1 VFVNGIG
8 IENRGLD
15 QGFFNAI
22 CSNYLDRHPVLSTLG
37 IQTLYMGEGITGIK
51 ICPGPKYSSAG
62 NRVHGGIIATLV
74 DVAMSRASLTITGR
88 LCRTVDIH
96 LTYMAPAIEDTEL
109 IAEAK
114 VIQAMPSLVA
124 VEGTVV
130 DETGRLILKSTG
142 SFIIDRKYP
151 AVWELKI

>member
-1 VFVNGIG
+1 
-8 IENRGLD
+8 
-15 QGFFNAI
+15 
-22 CSNYLDRHPVLSTLG
+22 
-37 IQTLYMGEGITGIK
+37 
-51 ICPGPKYSSAG
+51 
-62 NRVHGGIIATLV
+62 
-74 DVAMSRASLTITGR
+74 
-88 LCRTVDIH
+88 
-96 LTYMAPAIEDTEL
+96 MAPAIEDTEL